1 VNPEIR
7 RYLDEHGATY
17 TPEALRKGL
26 VDAGYDP
33 AQVDAALAEWRAE
46 PPGTRSGKRDR
57 QTFGLWALGLHVG
70 ALVAMFALLIL
81 LRGTTAI
88 GIAGLGAFVLGI
100 ALLLG
105 GTLTWLIGRAIL
117 PSTGVAI
124 ALIVP
129 AISAVVLGG
138 SCFALLY
145 GSIQPPPI
153 TGSARLQILPPR
165 TFNGSGTAACWVTDG
180 GGTVLVNAHSLGTL
194 DGKMVGVNLS
204 LYGIGNSTGP
214 IPAPRNDVSVFLNPK
229 SETGKPEGF
238 GVIFSTILNVD
249 VAPDAL
255 TGTIRFEGLASEPLE
270 GPSQPT
276 TPEYISGSV
285 SWTCEG

>member
-1 VNPEIR
+1 MNPEMR
-7 RYLDEHGATY
+7 RYLDEHGTTY

-70 ALVAMFALLIL
+70 ALVAMFVLLIL

-88 GIAGLGAFVLGI
+88 GIATLGAFVLGI

-117 PSTGVAI
+117 PSTGVTI

-129 AISAVVLGG
+129 AISAIVLGG

-165 TFNGSGTAACWVTDG
+165 AFDGSGTASCWVTDG
-180 GGTVLVNAHSLGTL
+180 GGTVLVNADSLGTL

-214 IPAPRNDVSVFLNPK
+214 IPASRNDVSVFLNPK
-229 SETGKPEGF
+229 SETGRPEAF
-238 GVIFSTILNVD
+238 GVIFSTSLNID
-249 VAPDAL
+249 TAPDAL
-255 TGTIRFEGLASEPLE
+255 TGTIQFEGLASEPLD
-270 GPSQPT
+270 GPGEPPSPAF
-276 TPEYISGSV
+276 ISGSV
-285 SWTCEG
+285 SWNCE

>member
-1 VNPEIR
+1 VNPGIR

-33 AQVDAALAEWRAE
+33 AQVDTALLEWRTE
-46 PPGTRSGKRDR
+46 PPGKSSQRDR
-57 QTFGLWALGLHVG
+57 QTFGLWALGLHAG
-70 ALVAMFALLIL
+70 TLVATFALLIL

-88 GIAGLGAFVLGI
+88 EIATIGAIILGI

-117 PSTGVAI
+117 PSTGVTI

-129 AISAVVLGG
+129 AISAIALGG
-138 SCFALLY
+138 SCFALMY

-153 TGSARLQILPPR
+153 AGSAHLQILPPR
-165 TFNGSGTAACWVTDG
+165 TFDGSGTASCGVTDG
-180 GGTVLVNAHSLGTL
+180 GGTVLVDAFELGTL

-204 LYGIGNSTGP
+204 WYGVGDPN
-214 IPAPRNDVSVFLNPK
+214 APRPASGTDLSVFLNPR
-229 SETGKPEGF
+229 SDTGQPEGF
-238 GVIFSTILNVD
+238 GVIFSTRLEAD
-249 VAPDAL
+249 VAENGL
-255 TGTIRFEGLASEPLE
+255 SGTIHFKGLASEPLE
-270 GPSQPT
+270 GSGEQSA
-276 TPEYISGSV
+276 PEEISGSV
-285 SWTCEG
+285 SWNCE